1 MSEIDTGGTAFPMQD
16 PQAIHAYAASAIQH
30 IPEDDTEARDRAYM
44 AARAQAI
51 GGLSVR
57 DYFAT
62 NIITPPDV
70 SRAWGEVMVRPF
82 PKQADGI
89 SDAHFGLETILWW
102 ADVDA
107 AWRYVQADAM
117 MKARKA

>member
-1 MSEIDTGGTAFPMQD
+1 MSQINTGGTAFPLQD

-30 IPEDDTEARDRAYM
+30 IPEDDTEERDRAYM

-57 DYFAT
+57 DYFMAH
-62 NIITPPDV
+62 IQTPAEMAM
-70 SRAWGEVMVRPF
+70 SWGELMVGPPPRDEHG
-82 PKQADGI
+82 QVVW
-89 SDAHFGLETILWW
+89 SREMILWW
-102 ADVDA
+102 ADVEA
-107 AWRYVQADAM
+107 TYRRVMADAM